1 MLDMTPFATLRVTEF
16 AARYFLKLK
25 KACGPSV

>member
-1 MLDMTPFATLRVTEF
+1 MLGMTPFAAFRPAEF